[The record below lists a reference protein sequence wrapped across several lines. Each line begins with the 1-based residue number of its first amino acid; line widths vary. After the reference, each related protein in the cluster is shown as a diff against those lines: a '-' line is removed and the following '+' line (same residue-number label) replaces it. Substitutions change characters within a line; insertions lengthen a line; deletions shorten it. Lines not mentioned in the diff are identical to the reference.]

1 LQVIVCITGAVRVL
15 VHRTEFS
22 IGPGGMFKIP
32 RGNSYEIK
40 NLTDIDA
47 FLYFFQAREITAVVD
62 DGADDA
68 DK

>member
-1 LQVIVCITGAVRVL
+1 
-15 VHRTEFS
+15 
-22 IGPGGMFKIP
+22 MFKIP